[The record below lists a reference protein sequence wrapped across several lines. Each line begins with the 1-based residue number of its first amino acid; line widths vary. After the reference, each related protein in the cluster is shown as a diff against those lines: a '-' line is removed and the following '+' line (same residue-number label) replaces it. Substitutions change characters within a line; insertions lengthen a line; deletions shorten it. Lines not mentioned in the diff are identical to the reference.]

1 MKRETGQLLM
11 MPLLLLL
18 LASCAAQFPF
28 LASATL
34 SEATEL
40 KVLCGQQKLEAA
52 EIKIA
57 DSLYQQGSILAK
69 KGKNEPAYSLLDR
82 AIACY
87 RIALTKSAIAK
98 KEKEIA
104 RQEQAL
110 AKTREDV
117 SAYQQ
122 VLQELKTM
130 EQQ

>member
-1 MKRETGQLLM
+1 MKRQTGLLLTLL
-11 MPLLLLL
+11 LLLLL

-40 KVLCGQQKLEAA
+40 KVLCGRQKMEAS
-52 EIKIA
+52 EIRIA
-57 DSLYQQGSILAK
+57 DSLYQQGSILVK

-82 AIACY
+82 AIAYY

-104 RQEQAL
+104 KQEQAL